1 MNTLLA
7 AWVTSGGFML
17 VLSLIGLLITH
28 VEIADYGRSK
38 DRQRNLRWSWLALF
52 GSFIAPIAI
61 IGFLGYGL
69 YRSVRPIRNSL
80 VYAFGRK
87 KEER

>member
-28 VEIADYGRSK
+28 IEIADYGRSK
-38 DRQRNLRWSWLALF
+38 DRQRNLRWSWLGIF
-52 GSFIAPIAI
+52 GSLIAPIAVTGLI
-61 IGFLGYGL
+61 VYGL

-80 VYAFGRK
+80 SYAFGRK